1 MRFQFIHAEKAEFP
15 VVVMCR
21 CLEVS
26 VSGYYEW
33 VGRGPSQRAQMDQR
47 LTEALRV
54 SHAENRERYGSRRHR
69 EVLNDRC
76 DLAVGRRRVR
86 RLMREADLRAKRCR
100 PYRCTTKA
108 DPTHSVTANILD
120 RNFRPSGPDQ
130 AWASDIT
137 YLPTSEGWLYLA
149 IVLDLFSR
157 RAIGW
162 SIGVRATQRLALDAL
177 QMALRRRQAAPGLV
191 HHSDRGCQYTA
202 AAHRQ
207 LLTSRGIVCSMSR
220 RGNCWDN
227 AVAESFFAT
236 LETELLVDLRGRDRN
251 EVQQEVFR
259 YVEGYY
265 NRRRL
270 HSTLGYLTP
279 VEYEERFHQAEATP
293 PSTNTSEAE
302 AA

>member
-15 VVVMCR
+15 VVAMCR
-21 CLEVS
+21 CLDVS
-26 VSGYYEW
+26 LAGYYEW
-33 VGRGPSQRAQMDQR
+33 VGRGPSQRAQEDQK
-47 LTEALRV
+47 LTEALRE

-69 EVLNDRC
+69 QVLNRRDI
-76 DLAVGRRRVR
+76 AIGRRRVG
-86 RLMREADLRAKRCR
+86 RLMREAELRAKRRR
-100 PYRCTTKA
+100 PYRCTTQA
-108 DPTHSVTANILD
+108 DPTHSVAPNILARD
-120 RNFRPSGPDQ
+120 FRPSRPDQ

-149 IVLDLFSR
+149 VVLDLFSR
-157 RAIGW
+157 RVIGW
-162 SIGVRATQRLALDAL
+162 SIGVRMTQRLALDAL
-177 QMALRRRQAAPGLV
+177 QMALRRRRAAPGLI
-191 HHSDRGCQYTA
+191 HHSDRGSQYTA
-202 AAHRQ
+202 AAHRR

-236 LETELLVDLRGRDRN
+236 LETELLVDLRGRDRE

-279 VEYEERFHQAEATP
+279 VEYEARFHQAEVTP
-293 PSTNTSEAE
+293 PPTNTSEAT